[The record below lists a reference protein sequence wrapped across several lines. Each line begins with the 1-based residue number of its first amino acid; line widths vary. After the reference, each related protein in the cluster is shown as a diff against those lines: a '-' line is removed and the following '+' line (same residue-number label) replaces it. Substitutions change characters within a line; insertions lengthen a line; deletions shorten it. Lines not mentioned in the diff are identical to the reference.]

1 MEVATVKAAKFHS
14 WAVGHPIDCELTVI
28 EHDWVLLQRRDTG
41 PGVCLGHS
49 EHRCSVAIEGK
60 HTMKACFKTNP
71 ENRLSVDCLSCMGVA
86 SSGGKL

>member
-60 HTMKACFKTNP
+60 TYDESVLQNKSGKTLIC
-71 ENRLSVDCLSCMGVA
+71 RLSFVHGRS
-86 SSGGKL
+86 